1 MTGDCRLA
9 IFTVELFDIEIGL
22 FSDDVVF
29 EYGISV
35 IMLLPVV
42 GVTLE
47 VNYGEIGC
55 VASVERFT
63 VDVFESRLVMVI

>member
-1 MTGDCRLA
+1 MA

-47 VNYGEIGC
+47 ANDGEIGC
-55 VASVERFT
+55 VASVESFT
-63 VDVFESRLVMVI
+63 VDAFESRLVMVI

>member
-9 IFTVELFDIEIGL
+9 IFTVELLDIEIGM
-22 FSDDVVF
+22 FSDDVVL

-47 VNYGEIGC
+47 VNDGEIGC
-55 VASVERFT
+55 VESLT
-63 VDVFESRLVMVI
+63 VDAFESRLVIVI

>member
-1 MTGDCRLA
+1 MA

-35 IMLLPVV
+35 IMFLPVV

-47 VNYGEIGC
+47 AIDGEIEC
-55 VASVERFT
+55 VASVESFT
-63 VDVFESRLVMVI
+63 VDAFESRLVMVI